1 MRATKIWALPASE
14 PVTATSPAPAS
25 PVAPAVSATRVD
37 LVVVH
42 RSQPARAAE
51 TVRRFLAQDV
61 PVRVAVADN
70 GSSAED
76 RARLRTELP
85 ADVVLLPQGRN
96 LGFGPAANAGFRWF
110 GDQPDRADWVAVAP
124 HDAQP
129 APDCLRTLL
138 GELARRPTAGL
149 ASADVGDGLTPV
161 VDRYFGAI
169 PVRARVKH
177 GWEPSGY
184 PHGTLLMA
192 RRACLD
198 EVGLFDERYFAYC
211 EEADLALRARRAGW
225 QVGVVRGAEVR
236 NPTISSHVAVVDY
249 LQLRNTLLLVRE
261 HFGRYALAVRT
272 VIALGQLLTGLFD
285 EARRGPYWDV
295 PARLCALR
303 DHYLGRFGPPPPGI
317 VRRDERHQQR

>member
-1 MRATKIWALPASE
+1 VAS
-14 PVTATSPAPAS
+14 
-25 PVAPAVSATRVD
+25 TRVD

-42 RSQPARAAE
+42 RSQPSRALE
-51 TVRRFLAQDV
+51 TVRRFLDQDV
-61 PVRVAVADN
+61 PVRVAVVDN
-70 GSSAED
+70 GSSAD
-76 RARLRTELP
+76 ARARLREGLP
-85 ADVVLLPQGRN
+85 SEVVLLTQSNN

-110 GDQPDRADWVAVAP
+110 GDQADRADWLAVAP

-129 APDCLRTLL
+129 APGCLRTLL
-138 GELARRPTAGL
+138 AEMVRRPTAGL
-149 ASADVGDGLTPV
+149 ASADVGDGLTPM

-169 PVRARVKH
+169 PTRARVKQ

-184 PHGTLLMA
+184 PHGTLLVA

-211 EEADLALRARRAGW
+211 EEADLALRARWAGW

-272 VIALGQLLTGLFD
+272 VLALGQLVAGLAD
-285 EARRGPYWDV
+285 PSRRGPYWDV

-317 VRRDERHQQR
+317 VRRDERHQRPAPPDGG